1 MIDHQLAVEMII
13 LVLNRDRQ
21 KPVGFELEG
30 LAVRIEGAHLD
41 AFCAV
46 DVFTD
51 AWEGETTLV
60 EGGFPFGFD
69 DLRIDEDAKVTRLVF
84 PCRDVHDEKSLRNPE
99 LGSGQTNPRSGVHR
113 LGHVLDQL
121 AQLGV
126 ELLDFLAGIAE
137 TFVWVKE
144 NRAKQRVTSERLAAQ
159 HLGTIVFSSAQG
171 GLPQDPG
178 PVDRCVPLEHVLFSR
193 ELSRRSALMAE
204 WDRTVDLLVMG
215 SGAAGMSGAIRAHDL
230 GLDVLLV
237 EKSDLFGGNTAMSGG
252 VCWVPNNP
260 GMGREGIADSDEE
273 GFTYL
278 KHITKGE
285 VADERLWLYIRESK
299 RVLAYLQENT
309 HVRYVPLTKY
319 TDYYPEAPGGRSG
332 GRSMDPVPFDGS
344 KLREDLIQLRR
355 PHPQSQILGK
365 FGITAR
371 EAQAAIG
378 VGFRTMLFMAWQM
391 FLYVLRYPKRTR
403 WGRDTKLCAGNS
415 LMGRFLLSLKERDIP
430 AWLHTSVEEL
440 IFEDGRVVGAILDK
454 EGKRL
459 RIKTNRGVLI
469 AAGGF
474 SRNLEMREKYQR
486 HPISTEWTAGTPSNT
501 GDGIILGQK
510 AGGALD
516 LMDEA
521 WWTPVSLV
529 PKSPFSWVLVVEKSL
544 PHGLF
549 VNQDGKRFTNEA
561 APYIDV
567 VNGMYEDVA
576 KTRARDPRWYHI
588 FDATYRRSSIEG
600 PIAPGKV
607 MPDER
612 VPRRYRDGNYLFR
625 ASTLEELAEQIRVPA
640 ASLRATI
647 TRFNENAIR
656 GEDPDYNRGW
666 SAQDRYYGDPRVKPN
681 CSLGPI
687 ETGPFYAVRIYPG
700 DLGTKGG
707 LRTDDHGRVLKEDG
721 QAVPGLYA
729 AGNSTASMMGRTY
742 PGAGGTIGPAL
753 TFGFLAAE
761 AAEAFSESATKISR
775 DFGRLGVAESAS

>member
-1 MIDHQLAVEMII
+1 
-13 LVLNRDRQ
+13 
-21 KPVGFELEG
+21 
-30 LAVRIEGAHLD
+30 
-41 AFCAV
+41 
-46 DVFTD
+46 
-51 AWEGETTLV
+51 
-60 EGGFPFGFD
+60 
-69 DLRIDEDAKVTRLVF
+69 
-84 PCRDVHDEKSLRNPE
+84 
-99 LGSGQTNPRSGVHR
+99 
-113 LGHVLDQL
+113 
-121 AQLGV
+121 
-126 ELLDFLAGIAE
+126 
-137 TFVWVKE
+137 
-144 NRAKQRVTSERLAAQ
+144 
-159 HLGTIVFSSAQG
+159 
-171 GLPQDPG
+171 
-178 PVDRCVPLEHVLFSR
+178 
-193 ELSRRSALMAE
+193 MAE

-260 GMGREGIADSDEE
+260 GMAREGIADSDEE

-285 VADERLWLYIRESK
+285 VADERLRLYIRESK

-309 HVRYVPLTKY
+309 HVLYVSLTKY

-344 KLREDLIQLRR
+344 VLREQLIQLRR

-391 FLYVLRYPKRTR
+391 FLYLLRYPKRKR

-415 LMGRFLLSLKERDIP
+415 LMGRLLLSLHERNIP
-430 AWLHTSVEEL
+430 AWLHTTVEEL
-440 IFEDGRVVGAILDK
+440 IFEDGRVVGAVIDK
-454 EGKRL
+454 EGKKL
-459 RIKTNRGVLI
+459 QVKTERGVLI

-486 HPISTEWTAGTPSNT
+486 HPITTEWTAGAPSNT
-501 GDGIILGQK
+501 GDGILLGGK
-510 AGGALD
+510 AGGALG

-576 KTRARDPRWYHI
+576 KTRTADPRWYHI

-600 PIAPGKV
+600 PIGPGKI
-607 MPDER
+607 MPDKQ
-612 VPRRYRDGNYLFR
+612 VPRRYRDGKYLFH
-625 ASTLEELAEQIRVPA
+625 ANTLEELAEQIRVPA
-640 ASLRATI
+640 DSLKATI
-647 TRFNENAIR
+647 ARFNENAVK

-681 CSLGPI
+681 CSLGAI

-707 LRTDDHGRVLKEDG
+707 LLTDDHSRVLKEDG
-721 QAVPGLYA
+721 QPVPGLYA
-729 AGNSTASMMGRTY
+729 AGNSTASIMGRTY

-761 AAEAFSESATKISR
+761 AAGTLSTPLSPRTHTGSARKI
-775 DFGRLGVAESAS
+775 ATANH

>member
-1 MIDHQLAVEMII
+1 
-13 LVLNRDRQ
+13 
-21 KPVGFELEG
+21 
-30 LAVRIEGAHLD
+30 
-41 AFCAV
+41 
-46 DVFTD
+46 
-51 AWEGETTLV
+51 
-60 EGGFPFGFD
+60 
-69 DLRIDEDAKVTRLVF
+69 
-84 PCRDVHDEKSLRNPE
+84 
-99 LGSGQTNPRSGVHR
+99 
-113 LGHVLDQL
+113 
-121 AQLGV
+121 
-126 ELLDFLAGIAE
+126 
-137 TFVWVKE
+137 
-144 NRAKQRVTSERLAAQ
+144 
-159 HLGTIVFSSAQG
+159 
-171 GLPQDPG
+171 
-178 PVDRCVPLEHVLFSR
+178 
-193 ELSRRSALMAE
+193 MAE

-215 SGAAGMSGAIRAHDL
+215 SGAAGMSGAIRAHDF

-260 GMGREGIADSDEE
+260 GMAEEGLADSDED

-285 VADERLWLYIRESK
+285 VPDERLWLYIRESK
-299 RVLAYLQENT
+299 RVLAYLHENT
-309 HVRYVPLTKY
+309 HVRYVSLGKY

-332 GRSMDPVPFDGS
+332 GRSMDPVPFDGA
-344 KLREDLIQLRR
+344 KLREHLIQLRR

-378 VGFRTMLFMAWQM
+378 VGLRTMLFMAWQM
-391 FLYVLRYPKRTR
+391 FLYLLRYPKRKR

-415 LMGRFLLSLKERDIP
+415 LMGRLLLSLKERNIP
-430 AWLHTSVEEL
+430 AWLDTAVEDL
-440 IFEDGRVVGAILDK
+440 IFEDGRVIGAIIDH
-454 EGKRL
+454 EGTKL
-459 RIKTNRGVLI
+459 RIKCTRGVLI

-474 SRNLEMREKYQR
+474 SRNLEMRRKYQR
-486 HPISTEWTAGTPSNT
+486 PPISTEWTAGTPSNT
-501 GDGIILGQK
+501 GDGIVLGEK
-510 AGGALD
+510 AGGVLG

-529 PKSPFSWVLVVEKSL
+529 PSSPFSWVLVVEKSL

-576 KTRARDPRWYHI
+576 KTQTPDPRWYHI
-588 FDATYRRSSIEG
+588 FDGAYRRSSIQG

-607 MPDER
+607 MPDSQ
-612 VPRRYRDGNYLFR
+612 VPRRYRDGKYLFR
-625 ASTLEELAEQIRVPA
+625 ANTLEQLADQIGVPTD
-640 ASLRATI
+640 SLKSTVA
-647 TRFNENAIR
+647 RFNENAIK

-687 ETGPFYAVRIYPG
+687 ETAPFYAVRVYPG

-707 LRTDDHGRVLKEDG
+707 LLTDDHSRVLNQDG
-721 QAVPGLYA
+721 QPIAGLYA

-761 AAEAFSESATKISR
+761 TAAAVSQISAEIHHDSEQLRI
-775 DFGRLGVAESAS
+775 AESLS